1 MPITSAHRPNPD
13 HDDHPDIHGSGDKRP
28 ERPYIRRAKSH
39 QSRGLIDACL
49 ARESG
54 HASTCDTA
62 VVTPCSRAM
71 GHPADVRLVARPT
84 AANLVPV
91 APSWRL
97 SLPTLP
103 RRHAGGLDQWGIDFP
118 IAFDNLA
125 GFDRRCGRGR
135 TRSTAVV
142 GSRLRVSSQLCA
154 YAALLMLAAATG
166 GAAAV
171 PSTTSARTLATS
183 SEIAPVLVAVS
194 TQTPVPYFCQ
204 PCSHDQ
210 W

>member
-71 GHPADVRLVARPT
+71 GHRVSVGSSGCPASRAADRGEPGPGRSLVAAFIT
-84 AANLVPV
+84 NI
-91 APSWRL
+91 APEACRRARSVGHRL
-97 SLPTLP
+97 SDCLRQP
-103 RRHAGGLDQWGIDFP
+103 RRVRPPLRTWSDSKH
-118 IAFDNLA
+118 
-125 GFDRRCGRGR
+125 GRGR
-135 TRSTAVV
+135 QSPTRQLTAVRVCRPPDV
-142 GSRLRVSSQLCA
+142 GRRHRRRRGRSFDDLGPNAGHKQ
-154 YAALLMLAAATG
+154 
-166 GAAAV
+166 
-171 PSTTSARTLATS
+171 
-183 SEIAPVLVAVS
+183 
-194 TQTPVPYFCQ
+194 
-204 PCSHDQ
+204 
-210 W
+210 